1 MSYAAILEKLDQT
14 SIDMELKRTQ
24 FHDAKSALEN
34 AEENLNKLDK
44 ENIDYKSFRNDLKF
58 YEDFEKAKDAFK
70 DENYEKS
77 KEIALQSSEASL
89 NTIVEIDIL
98 ISDKNKIREV
108 LDDALIEKLQ
118 FDKKEKDDVKKSIK
132 DIEKAIETGKLTDAS
147 QKTEHIIEKLE
158 TKITRKR
165 ILKFAPTNWN
175 ELEKL
180 DKTTELYEYYI
191 NEKWDLDGIKDDLK
205 ILEQRKNEKEDI
217 GIELTGI
224 PDVWKELSTLDKQ
237 AKESDYRVGNSWDI
251 SGIRDDLA
259 LLNNRNQKLQVFEA
273 KWPLKEKKKSPQ
285 FKDWQKETIDRKVPK
300 FKKNKESEDYFAYP
314 EAESKNTK
322 LDDLKYL
329 KELLDS
335 GLIDDEEFKQMKK
348 EILEK

>member
-1 MSYAAILEKLDQT
+1 MNE
-14 SIDMELKRTQ
+14 
-24 FHDAKSALEN
+24 
-34 AEENLNKLDK
+34 
-44 ENIDYKSFRNDLKF
+44 
-58 YEDFEKAKDAFK
+58 
-70 DENYEKS
+70 
-77 KEIALQSSEASL
+77 
-89 NTIVEIDIL
+89 
-98 ISDKNKIREV
+98 NKIDKFDLE
-108 LDDALIEKLQ
+108 LHPTKDIQDDHVNGSLTVIWRDWDEIIKNPINMIYVSSVNSGESKGPHIHTKRNSH
-118 FDKKEKDDVKKSIK
+118 FVCIHGKVVFIIKEKDDVKKSIK

-205 ILEQRKNEKEDI
+205 ILKQRKNEKEDI
-217 GIELTGI
+217 GIELIGI

-259 LLNNRNQKLQVFEA
+259 LLKNRNQKLAIFEDKKQKKKVFT
-273 KWPLKEKKKSPQ
+273 KTIEKKENEVK
-285 FKDWQKETIDRKVPK
+285 I
-300 FKKNKESEDYFAYP
+300 FKKDKKSEYNSAYI
-314 EAESKNTK
+314 ETDSKNTK

-329 KELLDS
+329 KELYDE
-335 GLIDDEEFKQMKK
+335 GLIDSEEFKTMKK
-348 EILEK
+348 EVLGK